1 MALQENVASRVVYKK
16 HTATTMTAN
25 TLLVPATDP
34 AATGGQILRRVGST
48 LALTKDTYQSA
59 EILASRQIAD
69 FRHGVQRVTGEI
81 TGELSPVT
89 YFPLYEAA
97 FRATKV
103 ATFSKSNT
111 EFTNC
116 AADNTTS
123 KFTVGASTWA
133 AQGFRVG
140 DVIRFTNLSDV
151 DNNAK
156 NFLIY
161 NLSTVDAF
169 VTPAPDTMGADTSF
183 TVDRTGTKISI
194 PTSSH
199 VKSMWAFEHYH
210 EDIDVAQLFTECRIT
225 GASWQLPA
233 TGMATTTIPV
243 LGRAQTITSAGS
255 APFFTAPTAAGTDGI
270 AAAVNGKI
278 VHAGVVVGVI
288 TGIEINLAINA
299 DAPAVVGQNFV
310 PEVFLGRSV
319 VTGQFT
325 ALLENSTFLDAFTAE
340 TEVSII
346 LMLTTTSAANSP
358 FIAINMNRC
367 KLGGASPALT
377 GEAGVIIT
385 CPFQALQKGTA
396 TGFDDTTI
404 AMIDSTAV

>member
-1 MALQENVASRVVYKK
+1 MALQENVASRLSVKK
-16 HTATTMTAN
+16 HTATSMTAN
-25 TLLVPATDP
+25 TLLVPGTDP
-34 AATGGQILRRVGST
+34 GASGGQILRRVTST

-59 EILASRQIAD
+59 EILGSRQIAD

-81 TGELSPVT
+81 SGELSPAT

-103 ATFSKSNT
+103 ATFNKSNT
-111 EFTNC
+111 EFTNV
-116 AADNTTS
+116 AATNSTS
-123 KFTVGASTWA
+123 KFTVGGSTWA

-140 DVIRFTNLSDV
+140 DVITFASLSEATNNS
-151 DNNAK
+151 K

-169 VTPAPDTMGADTSF
+169 VTPAPTDMGADTSF
-183 TVDRTGTKISI
+183 TVTRVGTKISI

-199 VKSMWAFEHYH
+199 VKSLWAFEHFH
-210 EDIDVAQLFTECRIT
+210 EDIDVTQLFTECRVT

-233 TGMATTTIPV
+233 TGMATTTIPI
-243 LGRAQTITSAGS
+243 LGRAQTITTGGS
-255 APFFTAPTAAGTDGI
+255 SPFFTSPTAAGTDGI

-288 TGIEINLAINA
+288 TGIEINLSINA
-299 DAPAVVGQNFV
+299 EAPAVVGQNFV
-310 PEVFLGRSV
+310 PEVFLGRAV

-346 LMLTTTSAANSP
+346 LLLTTTSAANSP

-385 CPFQALQKGTA
+385 CPFTALQKGTA

-404 AMIDSTAV
+404 ALIDSVAT